1 MKEFFL
7 IVLLVATLALGFTR
21 QAWASGLQVTSDE
34 APGADTITREGYTL
48 VFYNLH
54 PGFDT
59 STRRRLIDA
68 FFQVYPLEVRRFN
81 AKAAREVIF
90 TIDPGYDGVA
100 ETSGNR
106 VRISPRWLK
115 AHPED
120 IDVVTHEAMHIVQNY
135 SHPVPGW
142 LTEGIADYARYTY
155 GINNHNGNWWLP
167 DFRANQHY
175 TNAYRVTARFFIWL
189 EKNQPTGIIES
200 LDNAAREG
208 QYTSQIWT
216 KLTGKTV
223 DDLWQDYSQHPQLE
237 LTYR

>member
-81 AKAAREVIF
+81 AKAVREVIF

-106 VRISPRWLK
+106 VRISPRWLN

-200 LDNAAREG
+200 LDKAAREG

>member
-1 MKEFFL
+1 MKSNL
-7 IVLLVATLALGFTR
+7 TVLLVVTLALGFT
-21 QAWASGLQVTSDE
+21 QPAWASGMQVTSDE

-68 FFQVYPLEVRRFN
+68 FFHVYPIEVRRFN
-81 AKAAREVIF
+81 TKAAREVIF

-106 VRISPRWLK
+106 VRISPQWLK
-115 AHPED
+115 DHPED

-135 SHPVPGW
+135 AHPVPGW
-142 LTEGIADYARYTY
+142 LTEGIADYARYMY
-155 GINNHNGNWWLP
+155 GINNHKGNWRLP
-167 DFRANQHY
+167 DFRADQHY

-189 EKNQPTGIIES
+189 EKNQHTGIIDR
-200 LDNAAREG
+200 LDKAARAG
-208 QYTSQIWT
+208 KYTPKLWT

>member
-200 LDNAAREG
+200 LDKAAREG

>member
-1 MKEFFL
+1 MKAIL
-7 IVLLVATLALGFTR
+7 IVLLIVALTFKFT
-21 QAWASGLQVTSDE
+21 QPAWASRLQVTGNE
-34 APGADTITREGYTL
+34 TPVADTITREGYNLL
-48 VFYNLH
+48 VYNLQ

-68 FFQVYPLEVRRFN
+68 FFQVYPIEVRRFN
-81 AKAAREVIF
+81 TKAARQVIF

-106 VRISPRWLK
+106 VRISPTWLT

-135 SHPVPGW
+135 THPVPGW

-155 GINNHNGNWWLP
+155 GINNQNGNWWLP
-167 DFRANQHY
+167 DFRAGQHY
-175 TNAYRVTARFFIWL
+175 TNAYRVTARFLVWL
-189 EKNQPTGIIES
+189 EKNQRTGIIDS
-200 LDNAAREG
+200 LDKAARAG
-208 QYTSQIWT
+208 KYTPQIWT

-223 DDLWQDYSQHPQLE
+223 DSLWQDYSQHPQLE

>member
-1 MKEFFL
+1 MKAIL
-7 IVLLVATLALGFTR
+7 IVLLAAALAVGFTQPAR
-21 QAWASGLQVTSDE
+21 ISGLLVTSYG

-48 VFYNLH
+48 LFYNLH

-68 FFQVYPLEVRRFN
+68 FFQVYPIEVRRFN
-81 AKAAREVIF
+81 AKAARKVIF
-90 TIDPGYDGVA
+90 TIDPNYDGVA

-106 VRISPRWLK
+106 VRISPLWLK

-135 SHPVPGW
+135 THPVPGW

-167 DFRANQHY
+167 DFSAGQHY
-175 TNAYRVTARFFIWL
+175 TNAYRVTARFFVWL
-189 EKNQPTGIIES
+189 EKNQHSGIIDS
-200 LDNAAREG
+200 LDKAARAGE
-208 QYTSQIWT
+208 YTPQIWT

-223 DDLWQDYSQHPQLE
+223 DGLWQDYSAHPQLE